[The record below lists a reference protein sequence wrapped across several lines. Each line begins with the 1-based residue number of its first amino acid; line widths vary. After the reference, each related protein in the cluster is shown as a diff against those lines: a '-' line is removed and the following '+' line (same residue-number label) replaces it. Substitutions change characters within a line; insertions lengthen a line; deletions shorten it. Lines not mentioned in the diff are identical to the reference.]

1 MDDQNLP
8 NAIGNLQINPQQPPQ
23 PNPPQ
28 QPNDPPV
35 NPQQQPANPPQPQV
49 NQQNLQPEPIVH
61 QLRIITHELSSQGVH
76 TLISSFDGSDPKNF
90 RSWIKEVSKYGVL
103 VNADDD
109 RLKRLLFGT
118 SKGVVSS
125 FIERFLRER
134 EAATSREL
142 IRELQARFSDIT
154 DEQSAL
160 VLFKKLLQGK
170 NETIQSFYERIIELA
185 EQAFIGA
192 DLTQAPYQ
200 TQLIMCFTDGLRD
213 NRIARQVIRA
223 RPRDLNAAL
232 NAATSE
238 LQLLK
243 QLDARGKSEQLPY
256 TPSSR
261 HIEPMEIGVTVASHR
276 YKPRPPF
283 QGYCY
288 NCGIRG
294 HIARKCKNVTPS
306 PNFYHRQQGFHR
318 QQSQNRF
325 HMHGSQRQ
333 QPRDFTNRSAPLN
346 NNNNRPRPLNN

>member
-232 NAATSE
+232 NSATSE

-243 QLDARGKSEQLPY
+243 QLDARG
-256 TPSSR
+256 
-261 HIEPMEIGVTVASHR
+261 
-276 YKPRPPF
+276 
-283 QGYCY
+283 
-288 NCGIRG
+288 
-294 HIARKCKNVTPS
+294 
-306 PNFYHRQQGFHR
+306 
-318 QQSQNRF
+318 
-325 HMHGSQRQ
+325 
-333 QPRDFTNRSAPLN
+333 
-346 NNNNRPRPLNN
+346 

>member
-1 MDDQNLP
+1 MVYKIQVVL
-8 NAIGNLQINPQQPPQ
+8 LQRTELY
-23 PNPPQ
+23 
-28 QPNDPPV
+28 
-35 NPQQQPANPPQPQV
+35 
-49 NQQNLQPEPIVH
+49 LQPDPIVN
-61 QLRIITHELSSQGVH
+61 QLRIITHELSSHGVH
-76 TLISSFDGSDPKNF
+76 TLVENYDGSDPKAF

-142 IRELQARFSDIT
+142 IRELQTRFSDIT

-160 VLFKKLLQGK
+160 VLLKKLLQGK
-170 NETIQSFYERIIELA
+170 NETIQSFYERIIDLA

-200 TQLIMCFTDGLRD
+200 AQLIMCFTDGLRD

-232 NAATSE
+232 NAATAE

-243 QLDARGKSEQLPY
+243 QLDARGKSEHIPY
-256 TPSSR
+256 VPPSR
-261 HIEPMEIGVTVASHR
+261 HIEPMEIGVTVASHPH
-276 YKPRPPF
+276 KPRPPF
-283 QGYCY
+283 QGNCY
-288 NCGIRG
+288 SCGMRG
-294 HIARKCKNVTPS
+294 HIARNCRNVPPP
-306 PNFYHRQQGFHR
+306 PNLHHRQNFPRTQPPNRFQMHGNQR
-318 QQSQNRF
+318 QQS
-325 HMHGSQRQ
+325 
-333 QPRDFTNRSAPLN
+333 RDFTRRAAPLN
-346 NNNNRPRPLNN
+346 NSNNRPRHLNN